1 MRRHKVLTVLAI
13 PGLFIL
19 WEMLTLPFFSIYAL
33 KSGNPEETALMLQRI
48 EEAEDKGKTLKI
60 SQKWIPIGR
69 IPRHTL
75 DAIVAAE
82 DGTFYSHGGID
93 WFEVQESISKN
104 LEEGRAARGA
114 STITQQL
121 AKNLY
126 LSTSKTF
133 LRKFEEVII
142 TLLMEWRL
150 SKTRILELYVNLIEW
165 GPGVFG
171 IETAARTY
179 FGKSASELSLDESLR
194 LAAVI
199 PSPLRHRPN
208 SGGSYVTRRAKIIH
222 GRMLARGDVR
232 SENDTEPVEEEQTPA
247 EEVQDTVA
255 SADTT
260 WLQPVEIP
268 PDSLQGG
275 FSPPD
280 S

>member
-1 MRRHKVLTVLAI
+1 VKGVLAWIRQHKVLTILAI
-13 PGLFIL
+13 PALLLL
-19 WEMLTLPFFSIYAL
+19 WEVITIPFFGIYAL
-33 KSGNPEETALMLQRI
+33 KSTNPEETALMQQRI
-48 EEAEDKGKTLKI
+48 EEAEENGKKLKI
-60 SQKWIPIGR
+60 AHRWIPIGR
-69 IPRHTL
+69 VPRHTL

-82 DGTFYSHGGID
+82 DGTFYAHSGID
-93 WFEVQESISKN
+93 WFEVQESINKN
-104 LEEGRAARGA
+104 IEEGRAVRGA

-133 LRKFEEVII
+133 LRKFEEIVI

-150 SKTRILELYVNLIEW
+150 SKQRILELYINVIEW

-208 SGGSYVTRRAKIIH
+208 SGNAYVARRARIVH

-232 SENDTEPVEEEQTPA
+232 KVPETDSTVQLEPVPLKGPIDSTLQTQEP
-247 EEVQDTVA
+247 DTLLG
-255 SADTT
+255 T
-260 WLQPVEIP
+260 E
-268 PDSLQGG
+268 DSL
-275 FSPPD
+275 
-280 S
+280 